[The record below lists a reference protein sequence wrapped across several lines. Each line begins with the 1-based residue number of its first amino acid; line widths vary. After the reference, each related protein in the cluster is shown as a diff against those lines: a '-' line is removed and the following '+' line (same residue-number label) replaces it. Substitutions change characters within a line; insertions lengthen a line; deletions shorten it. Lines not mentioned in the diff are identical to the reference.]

1 MHVNYEVYRTVSRYV
16 CSPGQFRGQRQSH
29 TRFRTD
35 ARQTYVTRIALG
47 LILILPLL
55 AANEDFSG
63 TLKSVE
69 NRYNRAKT
77 LQVTFEET
85 YAAQGRGRKT
95 ESGELYLRKPGKMR
109 WEYRTPAGKLFVS
122 DGKDVFY
129 YSPVAKQV
137 ERMKLKESD
146 DMRAPLAFLLGKL
159 DFDKDFKNFSFRN
172 EGAGL
177 AITAE
182 AKSDKLPYRQVR
194 FLVTP
199 DAQIRKLDI
208 TIQDGSTLSFALS
221 NEKVNPALDEKLFRF
236 EMPPG
241 AKFAESG
248 IQDESR

>member
-29 TRFRTD
+29 TRFRAD

-95 ESGELYLRKPGKMR
+95 ASGELYLRKPGKMR

-137 ERMKLKESD
+137 ERMKLKES
-146 DMRAPLAFLLGKL
+146 
-159 DFDKDFKNFSFRN
+159 
-172 EGAGL
+172 
-177 AITAE
+177 
-182 AKSDKLPYRQVR
+182 
-194 FLVTP
+194 
-199 DAQIRKLDI
+199 
-208 TIQDGSTLSFALS
+208 
-221 NEKVNPALDEKLFRF
+221 
-236 EMPPG
+236 
-241 AKFAESG
+241 
-248 IQDESR
+248 